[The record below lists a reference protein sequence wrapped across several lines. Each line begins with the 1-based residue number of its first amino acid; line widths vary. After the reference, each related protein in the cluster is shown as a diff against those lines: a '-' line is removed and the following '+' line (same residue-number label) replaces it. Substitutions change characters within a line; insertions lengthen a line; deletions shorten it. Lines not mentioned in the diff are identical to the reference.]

1 MPFVLH
7 IFIYEGKDIKM
18 RKRELFPDTCISL
31 YLGSTL
37 NIQKTKT
44 ISKTTNPT
52 YNSYHKFII
61 PSKTL
66 PNLTI
71 RAIKYSLFS
80 VQCIAKTEICL
91 SCLNIGPVIENWFP
105 LEHVCNESIHPQ
117 IRMKLQIIPQG
128 FPMFKPFSGP
138 LPVEDLPPLQSDVYK
153 KHESNKAL
161 TDEEKKAYGEYVEV
175 DDSFSES
182 GIWDKDYEYVEDYDS
197 SLSLD
202 EDEDEN
208 ELQKQKEVKDNKEQ
222 NQIIQRNIEND
233 LQIKKK
239 KREKKLFR
247 VQNIPLEKWESL
259 KFVPVEEIGDDNESS
274 SEILNEDIFVI
285 K

>member
-117 IRMKLQIIPQG
+117 IRMKLQIIYW
-128 FPMFKPFSGP
+128 SC
-138 LPVEDLPPLQSDVYK
+138 
-153 KHESNKAL
+153 
-161 TDEEKKAYGEYVEV
+161 
-175 DDSFSES
+175 
-182 GIWDKDYEYVEDYDS
+182 
-197 SLSLD
+197 
-202 EDEDEN
+202 
-208 ELQKQKEVKDNKEQ
+208 
-222 NQIIQRNIEND
+222 
-233 LQIKKK
+233 
-239 KREKKLFR
+239 
-247 VQNIPLEKWESL
+247 
-259 KFVPVEEIGDDNESS
+259 
-274 SEILNEDIFVI
+274 LN
-285 K
+285 